1 MFKWFVSPKLTKTPV
16 KSQLKK
22 KIREKI
28 IIFPSVLDF
37 HIHIARLPEPFAV
50 SDALLVRGYKAVIV
64 FCSAQEWDTAPALL
78 EKWSAAAAPCF
89 GLHPMEL
96 AGVTGDE
103 IKRLRALFEKYPSAY
118 VGECGLD
125 RLFPGY
131 EPGGAQDAAFHMQ
144 AELALEFKRP
154 LMIHCVGDYRRI
166 LDVLDVLRFS
176 QKNATAIFH
185 RFRGDAEI
193 VRRGLDLGAVF
204 SIHSDS
210 MRKASTRDALKLI
223 PKNRLRF
230 ETDADESFVPMF
242 FPGSTP
248 SPSEVADKLVEEL
261 DKVRQP
267 LG

>member
-1 MFKWFVSPKLTKTPV
+1 MFKWSVFPKLTKTPL

-64 FCSAQEWDTAPALL
+64 FCSAKEWDAAPALL
-78 EKWSAAAAPCF
+78 EKWGAAAAPCF

-103 IKRLRALFEKYPSAY
+103 FKRLRALFEKYTSAY

-125 RLFPGY
+125 RRFPGY
-131 EPGGAQDAAFHMQ
+131 EPGGAQDATFRMQ

-166 LDVLDVLRFS
+166 LAVLEELRFPQGNS
-176 QKNATAIFH
+176 PAIFH
-185 RFRGDAEI
+185 RFGGDAEA
-193 VRRGLDLGAVF
+193 VKRGLALRSLF
-204 SIHSDS
+204 SVHSDS
-210 MRKASTRDALKLI
+210 IRKASSRDALQLI
-223 PKNRLRF
+223 PKDCLRF
-230 ETDADESFVPMF
+230 ETDADESFVPKF
-242 FPGSTP
+242 FPGSVPDP
-248 SPSEVADKLVEEL
+248 SAIADKLIGEL
-261 DKVRQP
+261 REIRQA